1 MNEWLAQ
8 YFGTSQVS
16 EETEKQASVEL
27 FVKLAADEG
36 IDLNSMSNADVER
49 LYAATMGKVAGTDE
63 EEEERVEKA
72 RREHEEKKEGQAKFA
87 EAVLM
92 GQTMAHAMSA
102 ELDAIEQAKEAAS
115 IAGAREAV
123 GSAARTVG
131 GHARRIGGRFGE
143 LVSGSRAR
151 SLKKDSEGAAEV
163 ATGFRAAI
171 DRLGG
176 GSEVQKQLNNHLVTA
191 RSAIE
196 GARKSEARKVLATRA
211 GLGVAGGTAA
221 AGGIAAAIHHHNK
234 QASALDELAAESAV
248 QKLAEAGFNADEAA
262 ERLGA
267 LLVLGV
273 SDENSKV
280 AFAQDI
286 GGAVE
291 VRSLELA
298 ELAGY
303 PVTWTE

>member
-36 IDLNSMSNADVER
+36 IDLNSMSNEDVEQ
-49 LYAATMGKVAGTDE
+49 LYAATMGKVAAEGGADE
-63 EEEERVEKA
+63 EEKERVGKA
-72 RREHEEKKEGQAKFA
+72 RKEHEEKKEGQAKFA

-92 GQTMAHAMSA
+92 GQTMAHAMTA
-102 ELDAIEQAKEAAS
+102 ELDAIKLASHMRASDVLEHQQAEKRHPHATGNSFPEQQFINTYEPRPAPYMTRGQRVREFLKDKKQDIGATARRTSAAVVRNVKAHPAAYGAS
-115 IAGAREAV
+115 AGAAGAAAAV
-123 GSAARTVG
+123 G
-131 GHARRIGGRFGE
+131 
-143 LVSGSRAR
+143 
-151 SLKKDSEGAAEV
+151 GAMAL
-163 ATGFRAAI
+163 RH
-171 DRLGG
+171 
-176 GSEVQKQLNNHLVTA
+176 HL
-191 RSAIE
+191 R
-196 GARKSEARKVLATRA
+196 
-211 GLGVAGGTAA
+211 
-221 AGGIAAAIHHHNK
+221 NK
-234 QASALDELAAESAV
+234 QSSALDELAAESAV